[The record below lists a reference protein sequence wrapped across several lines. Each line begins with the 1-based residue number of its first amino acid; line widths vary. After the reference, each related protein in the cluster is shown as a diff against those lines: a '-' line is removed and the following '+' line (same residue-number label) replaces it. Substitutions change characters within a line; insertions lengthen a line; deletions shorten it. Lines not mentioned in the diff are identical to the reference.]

1 MFQEKSFT
9 FSELAF
15 LKKLPKVEAFF
26 LIFWL
31 CGPFLFL
38 IERSPADFWIVVI
51 DIAFLARCAI
61 KSDYKWTFH
70 WWPKSVF
77 FFWLAMLLSALFSPN
92 PAMAATE
99 AAIWIRFPLLA
110 FASAFWLAYYPPL
123 VRLLLIMTGIGL
135 ALMMVIL
142 SAELYVTY
150 DQWSSDNG
158 MSARLSWPYGNPVSG
173 NYLAKF
179 GLVAAVW
186 AVACLSSPRLTSII
200 WGGLAA
206 AMLLMF
212 TVLTGERINALL
224 VFCTLGLT
232 LVWLNYH
239 RIRILALFLSALALI
254 GLLAVSRSDFL
265 FFKFTTSFFYGI
277 FDVNNSGYIQ
287 LWQTGLEMF
296 KTAPLTGTGVGM
308 FRFLCEQ
315 TIYAESFIP
324 RCDNHPHQYYIQVLA
339 ETGLIGF
346 VTFIIMVTRM
356 IYVVWENARHSS
368 NLLKKSCFIVP
379 LALFFPF
386 QSTADIFGQW
396 VNSMMWYSAALAM
409 AISLTKDCK
418 DSTKSSQE
426 IVKKNR

>member
-1 MFQEKSFT
+1 MNQGNLIT

-15 LKKLPKVEAFF
+15 LKKLPKLEAFF

-38 IERSPADFWIVVI
+38 VERSPADFWIVVI
-51 DIAFLARCAI
+51 DIAFLTRCAI
-61 KSDYKWTFH
+61 KGDYKWTSH

-77 FFWLAMLLSALFSPN
+77 FFWLAMLLSALFSPD

-110 FASAFWLAYYPPL
+110 CASAFWLAYYPAL

-135 ALMMVIL
+135 ALMMIIL

-150 DQWSSDNG
+150 DQWSSNKG
-158 MSARLSWPYGNPVSG
+158 VSARLSWPYGDPVSG

-186 AVACLSSPRLTSII
+186 TAACLSSPRLTSII

-206 AMLLMF
+206 TMLLTF

-224 VFCTLGLT
+224 VFCTLSLT
-232 LVWLNYH
+232 LVLLNYH
-239 RIRILALFLSALALI
+239 RIRILALLLATLALL
-254 GLLAVSRSDFL
+254 GLFAISRSDYL
-265 FFKFTTSFFYGI
+265 FYKFTTNFVNGI
-277 FDVNNSGYIQ
+277 FDAKNSGYIQ

-296 KTAPLTGTGVGM
+296 KTAPLTGTGAGM

-315 TIYAESFIP
+315 TIYAGSFIP

-339 ETGLIGF
+339 ETGIIGF
-346 VTFIIMVTRM
+346 VTFIIMVTSM
-356 IYVVWENARHSS
+356 IYVIWENARHSS

-396 VNSMMWYSAALAM
+396 VNSMMWYSTALAM
-409 AISLTKDCK
+409 AISLTEDCK
-418 DSTKSSQE
+418 NCTKNIQG
-426 IVKKNR
+426 R

>member
-1 MFQEKSFT
+1 MFQERSIT

-38 IERSPADFWIVVI
+38 IERSPADFWIVLI
-51 DIAFLARCAI
+51 DIAFLVRCAI
-61 KSDYKWTFH
+61 KSDYKWTSH

-123 VRLLLIMTGIGL
+123 VRLLLVMTGIGL

-158 MSARLSWPYGNPVSG
+158 MSARLSWPYGDTVSG

-212 TVLTGERINALL
+212 TVLTGERMNALL

-239 RIRILALFLSALALI
+239 RIKRLALFLSALALI
-254 GLLAVSRSDFL
+254 GLLAVSRSDYL
-265 FFKFTTSFFYGI
+265 FSKFTTSLFYGI

-296 KTAPLTGTGVGM
+296 KTAPLTGTGAGM

-315 TIYAESFIP
+315 TIYAEAFIP
-324 RCDNHPHQYYIQVLA
+324 KCDNHPHQYYIQVLA

-346 VTFIIMVTRM
+346 VTFIIMVTSM

-396 VNSMMWYSAALAM
+396 VNSMMWYSTALAM
-409 AISLTKDCK
+409 AISLTEDCK
-418 DSTKSSQE
+418 NCTKNIQG
-426 IVKKNR
+426 R

>member
-1 MFQEKSFT
+1 MFQGNLIT

-15 LKKLPKVEAFF
+15 LKKLPKLEAFF

-38 IERSPADFWIVVI
+38 VERSPADFWIVVI
-51 DIAFLARCAI
+51 DIAFLTRCAI
-61 KSDYKWTFH
+61 KGDYKWTSH

-110 FASAFWLAYYPPL
+110 FASAFWLAYYPAL

-142 SAELYVTY
+142 SAELYVSY

-158 MSARLSWPYGNPVSG
+158 MSARLNWPYGDPVSG

-186 AVACLSSPRLTSII
+186 AAACLSSPRLTSII

-232 LVWLNYH
+232 LVLLNYH
-239 RIRILALFLSALALI
+239 RIRILAFFLATLALM
-254 GLLAVSRSDFL
+254 GLFAVSRSDYL
-265 FFKFTTSFFYGI
+265 FSKFTTSLFYGI

-296 KTAPLTGTGVGM
+296 KTAPLTGTGAGM

-315 TIYAESFIP
+315 TIYAGSFIP

-339 ETGLIGF
+339 ETGIIGF
-346 VTFIIMVTRM
+346 VTFIIMVTSI
-356 IYVVWENARHSS
+356 IYVIWENARHSS

-396 VNSMMWYSAALAM
+396 VNSMMWYSTALAM
-409 AISLTKDCK
+409 AISLTEDCK
-418 DSTKSSQE
+418 NCTKNSQG
-426 IVKKNR
+426 R